1 MSVPLISSAIPSFNF
16 QLFGCAPIRLWYS
29 PISNADRA
37 KRPDIVLKLSI
48 CFDRE
53 NDNAEKILENYLRWY
68 FQLTHFSFLFR
79 ALWLVAYRFK
89 ILMKRFS
96 WKAIKAIFS
105 SIVWGLAVV
114 TTQDGVLW
122 KTKKH
127 VPTTM
132 GVIFVLLWYHTECLA
147 FLNKQETITRSI
159 YLLSKKLASTPH

>member
-1 MSVPLISSAIPSFNF
+1 MCYMSVPLISSAIPSFNF

-89 ILMKRFS
+89 ILIKMFLELEVSCLLDFVMHIFLHITTLCTKMYS
-96 WKAIKAIFS
+96 SAVAI
-105 SIVWGLAVV
+105 
-114 TTQDGVLW
+114 
-122 KTKKH
+122 
-127 VPTTM
+127 
-132 GVIFVLLWYHTECLA
+132 
-147 FLNKQETITRSI
+147 
-159 YLLSKKLASTPH
+159 